1 MHLQVPWTINHGP
14 WTNNNMNEAEK
25 DPQRHIIIKGARV
38 HNLKNMDVAIPKNK
52 LVVVTGMSGS
62 GKSSL
67 AFDTLY
73 AEGQRRYVESLSSYA
88 RQFLGRMNKPDV
100 DYIKGIAPAI
110 AIEQKVI
117 TSNPRSTVGTS
128 TEIYDYLKLL
138 FSRIGKT
145 ISPVS
150 GGIVKKDSVTDVI
163 NFIMTLPDETQV
175 TVLCPLY
182 PHNNRSLKEELA
194 VLMQKGFVRVEFKG
208 KLSKIESLLE
218 DMSIV
223 DDGSWLVEEL
233 KVEGEKPK
241 AESKKVKG
249 KSAKK
254 KAESEETEVQLGTN
268 GLQLTTYNSQQT
280 VRIVIDRISKNEE
293 DETLS
298 RLGDS
303 IQTAFFE
310 GKGDCYVRFTQP
322 DPDNEQERFF
332 CDRFELDGIRFEE
345 PTPNFFSFNN
355 PYGACKRCEG
365 YGKVIG
371 IDADLVIPD
380 KSKSVYEGA
389 IAPWRGEKMREWND
403 KLIKNALKFDFP
415 IHRQYNQLTEK
426 QQQLLWT
433 GNSYFQGLDA
443 FFKEIEE
450 QTYKIQYRV
459 MLSRYRGKT
468 TCPDCKG
475 SRLRQDASYVK
486 INGKSITDVV
496 LMPLDKALEFFKNIE
511 LNETDAKVGK
521 RLLMEITN
529 RLLFLNDVGLRYLT
543 LNRLSNTLSGGESQR
558 INLATSLGSSL
569 VGSIYVLDEPSIGLH
584 PRDTQRL
591 ISVLKSLRD
600 VGNTVLV
607 VEHEEEIMKAA
618 DHIIDIGPEAGTHG
632 GNLMFSGTY
641 DEIIKDD
648 NSLTGRYLSGKEK
661 IAIPTSRRKWNDFIE
676 IKGARENNLKHVNA
690 KFPLG
695 VLTVVTGVSGS
706 GKTSLVKRVLAP
718 VLQKT
723 LGSYNGE
730 QTGSF
735 DSIEGDYQKIE
746 QVELVD
752 QNPIGR
758 SSRSNPVTYVKA
770 WDEIRNLFAEQPIS
784 KAAGLK
790 PSAFYFNVEG
800 GRCDVCQ
807 GEGEVKIEMQFMAD
821 IFLTCEACGGKR
833 FKQHILDVTYH
844 DKNVSEVLG
853 MTIEEA
859 LEFFNKEAKII
870 TKIKPLMDVGL
881 GYVQLGQSSNTLS
894 GGEAQRI
901 KLASFL
907 VKGNN
912 THKTLF
918 IFDEPTTGLHFADI
932 KKLLKS
938 FDALLD
944 QGNTIIVI
952 EHNMDVIKCADWV
965 IDIGPEGGD
974 YGGKVVFEGLPENLI
989 KEKDSYTGKFL
1000 KERF

>member
-1 MHLQVPWTINHGP
+1 MIK
-14 WTNNNMNEAEK
+14 EAEK
-25 DPQRHIIIKGARV
+25 DPKKHIIIKGARV
-38 HNLKNMDVAIPKNK
+38 HNLKNIDVAIPKNK
-52 LVVVTGMSGS
+52 LVVITGMSGS

-163 NFIMTLPDETQV
+163 NFITSLPDETQV
-175 TVLCPLY
+175 TILCPLH
-182 PHNNRSLKEELA
+182 PHNNRSIKEELA
-194 VLMQKGFVRVEFKG
+194 VLMQKGFVRVEFDG
-208 KLSKIESLLE
+208 QVSRIESLLE
-218 DMSIV
+218 DESI
-223 DDGSWLVEEL
+223 DGASMLMDEEATPA
-233 KVEGEKPK
+233 KT
-241 AESKKVKG
+241 KKTK
-249 KSAKK
+249 AKK
-254 KAESEETEVQLGTN
+254 GEIETKESSLPAV
-268 GLQLTTYNSQQT
+268 SV
-280 VRIVIDRISKNEE
+280 VRIVIDRINKNEE
-293 DETLS
+293 EETIS
-298 RLGDS
+298 RLADS

-310 GKGDCYVRFTQP
+310 GKGDCYVRYRQP
-322 DPDNEQERFF
+322 EEEQETERFF
-332 CDRFELDGIRFEE
+332 CDRFELDNIRFEE
-345 PTPNFFSFNN
+345 PTANFFSFNN

-371 IDADLVIPD
+371 IDEDLVIPD
-380 KSKSVYEGA
+380 KSKTIYEGA

-403 KLIKNALKFDFP
+403 VLVKNSLKFDFP
-415 IHRQYNQLTEK
+415 IHRQYNQLTEE
-426 QQQLLWT
+426 QQRLLWT
-433 GNSYFQGLDA
+433 GNQYFRGLDA
-443 FFKEIEE
+443 FFKEMEE

-459 MLSRYRGKT
+459 LLSRYRGKT
-468 TCPDCKG
+468 TCPECKG
-475 SRLRQDASYVK
+475 SRLRKDASYVK
-486 INGKSITDVV
+486 IAGKSITDVV
-496 LMPLDKALEFFKNIE
+496 LMPLDGALEFFGNLK
-511 LNETDAKVGK
+511 LNETDIKIGK
-521 RLLMEITN
+521 RLLLEITN
-529 RLLFLNDVGLRYLT
+529 RLSFLNDVGLAYLT

-591 ISVLKSLRD
+591 VTVLKSLRD

-632 GNLMFSGTY
+632 GNLIFTGTY
-641 DEIIKDD
+641 DQIITDD
-648 NSLTGRYLSGKEK
+648 NSLTGKYLSGREE
-661 IAIPTSRRKWNDFIE
+661 ISIPKSRRKWSDFIE
-676 IKGARENNLKHVNA
+676 IKGARENNLKHANA

-706 GKTSLVKRVLAP
+706 GKTSLVKRILAP
-718 VLQKT
+718 ALQKT
-723 LGSYNGE
+723 LGNYSGD
-730 QTGSF
+730 QSGAF
-735 DSIEGDYQKIE
+735 DSIEGDYAKIE

-770 WDEIRNLFAEQPIS
+770 WDEIRNLYAALS
-784 KAAGLK
+784 VAKAAGLK
-790 PSAFYFNVEG
+790 PSAFSFNVEG

-833 FKQHILDVTYH
+833 FKQHILDITYNE
-844 DKNVSEVLG
+844 KNVSEVLEL
-853 MTIEEA
+853 TIDEA
-859 LEFFNKEAKII
+859 LEFFAKEPKII
-870 TKIKPLMDVGL
+870 AKIKPLVDVGL

-938 FDALLD
+938 FDALLEH
-944 QGNTIIVI
+944 GNTIIVI

-974 YGGKVVFEGLPENLI
+974 RGGNVVFEGLPEDLI
-989 KEKDSYTGKFL
+989 KVEESYTGKFL